1 MTNRYEDAMN
11 ALTRLEDILGETF
24 IGSEFGTIRHAL
36 QLAQETEQLRL
47 KLSETAIHLAA
58 RNSEI
63 EQLRKE
69 TERLVRENEVFAE
82 RHKAWESCVYAVGL
96 PVIRDVRDTE
106 YGDAVPPVP
115 VVNKV
120 TDLLDECNK
129 LRKERDELAAALDDI
144 LHSAFE
150 HRCKNLSGKTL
161 DLDGEMLWKAKQLVN
176 KIRSK

>member
-1 MTNRYEDAMN
+1 MTNRYEDALNDMPEN
-11 ALTRLEDILGETF
+11 DGAEDPFHWVCDNYE
-24 IGSEFGTIRHAL
+24 TIRSAL
-36 QLAQETEQLRL
+36 KLAQETEQLRL

-82 RHKAWESCVYAVGL
+82 RHKAWESCVYTVGL

-129 LRKERDELAAALDDI
+129 IRKERDELARELKFYK
-144 LHSAFE
+144 S
-150 HRCKNLSGKTL
+150 RCY
-161 DLDGEMLWKAKQLVN
+161 DLETMSEN
-176 KIRSK
+176 P

>member
-1 MTNRYEDAMN
+1 MTNRYEDALDDMPEN
-11 ALTRLEDILGETF
+11 DGAEDPFHWVCDNYE
-24 IGSEFGTIRHAL
+24 TIRSAL
-36 QLAQETEQLRL
+36 KLAQETEQLRL

-69 TERLVRENEVFAE
+69 AKRLVRENEVFAE
-82 RHKAWESCVYAVGL
+82 RHKAWESCVYTVGL
-96 PVIRDVRDTE
+96 PVIRAVRDTE

-129 LRKERDELAAALDDI
+129 LRKERDEFKELYDVMVKRYTDLA
-144 LHSAFE
+144 
-150 HRCKNLSGKTL
+150 KKVV
-161 DLDGEMLWKAKQLVN
+161 GE
-176 KIRSK
+176 